1 MQWSPAVQ
9 QQRLF
14 VAQAVQVAESQWF
27 APGTDYGHPSDD
39 GDIRPIRVERQHYV
53 EVFLFPAEDEE
64 DAYQKAMQ
72 WAANEADVNL
82 DPPANRN
89 VWYTLGLHELE
100 EYRGSSNLSSPNN
113 GAYEVIAAVSA
124 ADVDA
129 TGVPLVRPKEQLEL
143 FRLRGNGGHP
153 ATD

>member
-1 MQWSPAVQ
+1 VP

-39 GDIRPIRVERQHYV
+39 GDIRPIRVERHHYI

-64 DAYQKAMQ
+64 DAYLKAMK
-72 WAANEADVNL
+72 WAANESDVNF
-82 DPPANRN
+82 DPPGDRN

-100 EYRGSSNLSSPNN
+100 EYRGSSNLRSPEN

-124 ADVDA
+124 TEVDA
-129 TGVPLVRPKEQLEL
+129 NGIPLVRAKEQLEL
-143 FRLRGNGGHP
+143 FRSSGKGGHP
-153 ATD
+153 ATE